1 MDKRNQILGILLSV
15 SLLLI
20 LVAAVFPIMQ
30 VRWVGSK
37 YLFAVGA
44 AGALVCRILEKHP
57 KSGLRVR
64 RLHRMEVVS
73 ALCYCLS
80 AFFMFYADTVSDWLA
95 FLTAGAVLQLYTA
108 FMLPRAE
115 RQELEANKK

>member
-44 AGALVCRILEKHP
+44 AGAL
-57 KSGLRVR
+57 
-64 RLHRMEVVS
+64 EVVS

-95 FLTAGAVLQLYTA
+95 FLTAGAVLQLYTS

-115 RQELEANKK
+115 RQEREANKK

>member
-57 KSGLRVR
+57 KSGLRAWRWFR
-64 RLHRMEVVS
+64 RS
-73 ALCYCLS
+73 AIAFRHFLCS
-80 AFFMFYADTVSDWLA
+80 MPT
-95 FLTAGAVLQLYTA
+95 
-108 FMLPRAE
+108 R
-115 RQELEANKK
+115 